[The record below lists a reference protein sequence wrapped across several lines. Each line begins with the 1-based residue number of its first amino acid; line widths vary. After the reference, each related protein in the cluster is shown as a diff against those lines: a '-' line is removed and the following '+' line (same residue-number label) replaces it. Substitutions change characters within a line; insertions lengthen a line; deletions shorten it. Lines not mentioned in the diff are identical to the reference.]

1 MRQALETV
9 LCKGRAWAQVSR
21 LSFPAQPSLHAV
33 LQGETTA
40 LQIVASDCFLDLELA
55 HSLQQGKCAVC
66 RETVVGEDNLY
77 PLEPPHWL
85 CLTLCVPE
93 EAGTAQTVS
102 PWEQDSKAVTAAF
115 SCQKRPAWH
124 FLQIKGQLEHSLA
137 SQPCGPCQNVAILHV
152 I

>member
-1 MRQALETV
+1 M
-9 LCKGRAWAQVSR
+9 
-21 LSFPAQPSLHAV
+21 
-33 LQGETTA
+33 
-40 LQIVASDCFLDLELA
+40 
-55 HSLQQGKCAVC
+55 C

-93 EAGTAQTVS
+93 ESWDSPDCVS
-102 PWEQDSKAVTAAF
+102 LGARLKGHDSF
-115 SCQKRPAWH
+115 SCQSVQPGISYRS
-124 FLQIKGQLEHSLA
+124 KGSWSTVLA